1 MKEYD
6 VVKLVKDRTEYNK
19 RGVHKGDVGTISL
32 GERNGCVLVLFDG
45 EPHQTRDGITYLD
58 EIDVGVRVED
68 LEVIKEYLSE
78 T

>member
-6 VVKLVKDRTEYNK
+6 VVKLVKDRAEYNK
-19 RGVHKGDVGTISL
+19 RGVYKGDIGTISL
-32 GERNGCVLVLFDG
+32 GDRNGYVLVLFDG
-45 EPHQTRDGITYLD
+45 EPRQTRDGITYLD

-68 LEVIKEYLSE
+68 LEVIKEYLPR